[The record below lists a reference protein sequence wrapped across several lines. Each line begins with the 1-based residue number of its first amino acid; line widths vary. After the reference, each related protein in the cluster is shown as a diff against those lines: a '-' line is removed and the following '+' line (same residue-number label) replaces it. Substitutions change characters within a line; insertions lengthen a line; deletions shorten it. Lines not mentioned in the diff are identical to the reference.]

1 VTPDPLA
8 AVVHNRPPTTTGLPA
23 KRLRVLDSEVGEAR
37 RFLSRVLGGLV
48 PAGHLDDL
56 EMCVSELVTNALRA
70 ALAHAEACGFGWS
83 YSDTPIHLSVA
94 TAERWSRLSV
104 RDPNPA
110 MLETVPGGLL
120 DEGGRGLVI
129 VDAIAACRWHTT
141 TAHDKTVHAIVPMP
155 LVKLTVP
162 EIVEIKTAVR

>member
-1 VTPDPLA
+1 MA
-8 AVVHNRPPTTTGLPA
+8 GMPT
-23 KRLRVLDSEVGEAR
+23 KRLRVLNSEVAEAR
-37 RFLSRVLGGLV
+37 RFLPCVLGGLV
-48 PAGHLDDL
+48 PAGHLGDL

-70 ALAHAEACGFGWS
+70 ALAHVEVHGFGWS
-83 YSDTPIHLSVA
+83 YSDTPIHLSAA

-110 MLETVPGGLL
+110 MPETVPGGLL
-120 DEGGRGLVI
+120 DEGGRGLII

-155 LVKLTVP
+155 LVKLTAA
-162 EIVEIKTAVR
+162 EIAEIRAAVR

>member
-1 VTPDPLA
+1 MS
-8 AVVHNRPPTTTGLPA
+8 GLPTMC
-23 KRLRVLDSEVGEAR
+23 LRVLDSEVGEAR
-37 RFLSRVLGGLV
+37 RFLARVLGGLV

-56 EMCVSELVTNALRA
+56 ETCVSELVTNALRTA
-70 ALAHAEACGFGWS
+70 RTYAEMLGFDWS
-83 YSDTPIHLSVA
+83 YTDTPIHLGVA
-94 TAERWSRLSV
+94 TAGRWSRLSV

-110 MLETVPGGLL
+110 MPQTAPGDLL

-155 LVKLTVP
+155 LVELTVA
-162 EIVEIKTAVR
+162 ELTAIKADVR